1 MILNGT
7 GADLVEALGR
17 TFKGKESLRTIVALL
32 SWKIATGTRK
42 AAWLMESQPV
52 TT

>member
-7 GADLVEALGR
+7 GADLAEALGR

-32 SWKIATGTRK
+32 SWKIA
-42 AAWLMESQPV
+42 WLMESQPV